1 MTKSTLCAAVIG
13 LSLTACDSDTNRT
26 ASPPPSS
33 SPPATTPSAVP
44 PPPPATTSPST
55 VPPSSGGQTS
65 ATDEALEQRVA
76 TSLRED
82 TALAAVAPNITVD
95 ANNGTVTLKGS
106 VNSQQQRTD
115 IESKVRNLTGVTQ
128 VTNNLEISSA
138 SP

>member
-1 MTKSTLCAAVIG
+1 MIKSTLCAAVIG

-26 ASPPPSS
+26 VSPSLPSSPPPAVTSPSGVPPSS
-33 SPPATTPSAVP
+33 SS
-44 PPPPATTSPST
+44 
-55 VPPSSGGQTS
+55 QTS

-106 VNSQQQRTD
+106 VNNQQQRTD
-115 IESKVRNLTGVTQ
+115 IESKVRSLTGVTQ

-138 SP
+138 TR